1 MPIAATVT
9 TRELRNTETGLDLSV
24 PQTEDI
30 AGTLGITTTLYQTI
44 VITNLSV
51 CKSPKHKEN
60 DVIQF
65 MCSHKYAEF
74 EALHKTLDEKFS
86 GTALPTLPSRMVLKS
101 SAAVT
106 KERRN
111 ACDTF
116 LRFVARTPK
125 LAKCPELLEFLGVS
139 KSKAT
144 YYLRKAQ
151 AKIAPFQTEK
161 KEDIFEEKTT
171 DADEKEPTEPENT
184 RNFPKKVDIFGGD
197 GVDDADLDLFG
208 QTSSS
213 TTVDDDLFGAAP
225 VKTDDVT
232 RSQGVKLFGEEDE
245 DQELFIPEGARVE
258 TKPEPTVEVEDNSD
272 LLTIE
277 DDLDILLNVSKEKPK
292 PSPKPRPVPAPR
304 PGKKPPTAP
313 KPSLTK
319 TARPPDVLP
328 GSDVTAVESMGD
340 DDIMKYIQMESDQ
353 QEDDL
358 NLF

>member
-24 PQTEDI
+24 PQTEEI
-30 AGTLGITTTLYQTI
+30 AGTLATTTLYQTI
-44 VITNLSV
+44 VITDLSV
-51 CKSPKHKEN
+51 FKSPKHREN
-60 DVIQF
+60 DIVQF

-74 EALHKTLDEKFS
+74 EALHKSLDEKFS
-86 GTALPTLPSRMVLKS
+86 GTALPALPSRMVLKS

-125 LAKCPELLEFLGVS
+125 LATCPELLEFLGVS

-144 YYLRKAQ
+144 YYLRRAE
-151 AKIAPFQTEK
+151 AKIAPSQKEN
-161 KEDIFEEKTT
+161 KEDIFEEKPAN
-171 DADEKEPTEPENT
+171 DEPTKPQNVQDLS
-184 RNFPKKVDIFGGD
+184 KKVDIFGGD
-197 GVDDADLDLFG
+197 VVDDADVDLFG

-213 TTVDDDLFGAAP
+213 TAVDDELFGAAP
-225 VKTDDVT
+225 VKKVDVS
-232 RSQGVKLFGEEDE
+232 RSQGVKLFGEEDDD

-258 TKPEPTVEVEDNSD
+258 AKPEPTLEVEDNTD

-277 DDLDILLNVSKEKPK
+277 DDLDKLLNVSKEKPK

-313 KPSLTK
+313 KPSLAK
-319 TARPPDVLP
+319 AARS
-328 GSDVTAVESMGD
+328 SDDLSGGQVRTVESMGD
-340 DDIMKYIQMESDQ
+340 DDIMKYIQMESSQ
-353 QEDDL
+353 QDDDL

>member
-24 PQTEDI
+24 PQTEEI
-30 AGTLGITTTLYQTI
+30 AGTLATTTLYQTI
-44 VITNLSV
+44 VITNLAV
-51 CKSPKHKEN
+51 FKSPKHKAN
-60 DVIQF
+60 DVVQF

-74 EALHKTLDEKFS
+74 EALHKSLDEKFS

-116 LRFVARTPK
+116 LRFIARTPK
-125 LAKCPELLEFLGVS
+125 MATSPELLEFLGVS
-139 KSKAT
+139 KSKST
-144 YYLRKAQ
+144 YYLRKAE
-151 AKIAPFQTEK
+151 AKITPSQPEK
-161 KEDIFEEKTT
+161 KEDIFEEKFHPS
-171 DADEKEPTEPENT
+171 DEDSAKPEDDQNL
-184 RNFPKKVDIFGGD
+184 PKKVDIFGGD
-197 GVDDADLDLFG
+197 VGDDLDVDLFG
-208 QTSSS
+208 QTSTS

-225 VKTDDVT
+225 VKTGNVT
-232 RSQGVKLFGEEDE
+232 RSQGVKLFEEEDE

-258 TKPEPTVEVEDNSD
+258 TKPEPTVQVEDNTD

-277 DDLDILLNVSKEKPK
+277 DDLDKLLSISKEKPK

-313 KPSLTK
+313 KPNLTK
-319 TARPPDVLP
+319 TARSADDLP
-328 GSDVTAVESMGD
+328 GSDVSAVESMGD
-340 DDIMKYIQMESDQ
+340 DDIMKYIQMESNQ